1 MANSGNQADA
11 RSSQRSRLRR
21 FVRRAGAALLIL
33 LVVGGGAMASMEYY
47 TSRPRFCGSCHIMQP
62 YYDSWSAD
70 AHATKANARCVDCHY
85 APGEQHTIKA
95 KMRGLSQVVTYFS
108 GRAGGRRPRPH
119 VQDSSCLR
127 EGCHKTPDF
136 IDKPYAVKDVKFVH
150 NKHLQPDTAIV
161 QDNRQQMSALQQRLT
176 TAMDPATFERVDRL
190 TVQLE
195 DPNELQETVRRML
208 EPTGQTGLLQATV
221 DYVTRVRRD
230 IRYRQVADNL
240 RCTTCHA
247 FTGGKEHFTT
257 RTSTCYACHF
267 TGQPFNTDTGEC
279 LKCHNPPQIEV
290 PVHDKTLSETVGAAR
305 KAGTMDHSLI
315 IEKKVDCRSCHADLV
330 KGTGRVTRDR
340 CAACHDL
347 AKYFTQFDE
356 ALSPQT
362 VALLHDK
369 HVADLYAACTDCH
382 DPIEHQLKPRN
393 AMQMAGGFLEPIREN
408 CAHCH
413 PNHHLFQ
420 VEMLTGQPPAPIPPG
435 GANAMFGSRVNCLGC
450 HTRST
455 VDLKGT
461 AVIEATKQAC
471 VICHSEDYEE
481 LFDQWVTR
489 LQIRQKEVEQLR
501 QHVDQVVARRGG
513 MDQLPAEVRQ
523 TLETARATL
532 TFVISAKGI
541 HNRNYALT
549 LLDNAEMDLQRALQR
564 MGEPVPPAAPA
575 SAPATSGS
583 AARTRGLTG
592 WAACPRDMGSSPFDG
607 PCTRAGTDGV
617 GWGRMQP

>member
-1 MANSGNQADA
+1 MAPSGTQPQPGNPPSPP
-11 RSSQRSRLRR
+11 RRRILRR
-21 FVRRAGAALLIL
+21 LAVALLAALF
-33 LVVGGGAMASMEYY
+33 VAGGAMAGMEYY
-47 TSRPRFCGSCHIMQP
+47 TSRPKFCGSCHIMQP
-62 YYDSWSAD
+62 YYESWSAD
-70 AHATKANARCVDCHY
+70 VHATKAGARCVDCHY

-119 VQDSSCLR
+119 VQDASCLR
-127 EGCHKTPDF
+127 EGCHKIPDF

-150 NKHLQPDTAIV
+150 NKHLQPDTATTEE
-161 QDNRQQMSALQQRLT
+161 NRRQMTALQQRLAA
-176 TAMDPATFERVDRL
+176 AMSPAALEQMDRL

-195 DPNELQETVRRML
+195 DPNELEEMVRRLL
-208 EPTGQTGLLQATV
+208 EPAGQAELIVTGV

-247 FTGGKEHFTT
+247 FTGGPEHFTT
-257 RTSTCYACHF
+257 RTSSCYACHF

-279 LKCHNPPQIEV
+279 LKCHNPPQIQV
-290 PVHDKTLSETVGAAR
+290 PVHSKTLSETVGEAR

-330 KGTGRVTRDR
+330 KGTGRVSRDR

-356 ALSPQT
+356 ALNPQT

-369 HVADLYAACTDCH
+369 HVADLYALCTDCH
-382 DPIEHQLKPRN
+382 DPIQHQLKSKN

-413 PNHHLFQ
+413 PNHHLYQ
-420 VEMLTGQPPAPIPPG
+420 VEMLIGQPPPPIPPG

-450 HTRST
+450 HTRSA
-455 VDLKGT
+455 VDMKGT

-471 VICHSEDYEE
+471 VICHSQDYQQ
-481 LFDQWVTR
+481 LFDQWISALDTR
-489 LQIRQKEVEQLR
+489 QREVVGLLE
-501 QHVDQVVARRGG
+501 HVEGIVKQRGG
-513 MDQLPAEVRQ
+513 REQLPAEALKA
-523 TLETARATL
+523 LESGGTAL
-532 TFVISAKGI
+532 NFVGSAKGI
-541 HNRNYALT
+541 HNRNYALS
-549 LLDNAEMDLQRALQR
+549 LLDYSEGQLQQVLRLI
-564 MGEPVPPAAPA
+564 GEPVPALPSRPALPA
-575 SAPATSGS
+575 QSAPT
-583 AARTRGLTG
+583 TRPIADCGGVSVYHL
-592 WAACPRDMGSSPFDG
+592 ANLVKCPMDPD
-607 PCTRAGTDGV
+607 AGN
-617 GWGRMQP
+617 